1 MTRRERLE
9 QIVEILSHRAAG
21 LGQGKTRVPSRKVRL
36 HVN

>member
-9 QIVEILSHRAAG
+9 QIVEILSYMAAG
-21 LGQGKTRVPSRKVRL
+21 LGRGKTRVPSRKVRI